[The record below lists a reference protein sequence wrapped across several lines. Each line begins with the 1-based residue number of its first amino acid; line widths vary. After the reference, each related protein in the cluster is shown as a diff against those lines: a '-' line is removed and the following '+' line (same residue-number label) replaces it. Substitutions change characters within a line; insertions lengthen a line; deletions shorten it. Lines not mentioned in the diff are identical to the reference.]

1 MQLSHAVGVVVIYR
15 IISKPV
21 EKTTTSDY
29 TYPMKVLVVEDTVKL
44 ARLIASGLET
54 EGFLVDVFNN
64 GTKALERILAFPDT
78 YSCIILDLSLPGKDG
93 VEICREARAQGV
105 HTPIIVV
112 TARDAIGEKVQLLDY
127 GADDYMTKPF
137 AFEELVARVKAVL
150 RRPPQR
156 NANTATVGRLTIN
169 KDAQTVTFYD
179 EEVPLSQGISPS
191 SVPRQTP
198 ERRGI
203 TRRAPRWCLE
213 L

>member
-1 MQLSHAVGVVVIYR
+1 
-15 IISKPV
+15 
-21 EKTTTSDY
+21 
-29 TYPMKVLVVEDTVKL
+29 
-44 ARLIASGLET
+44 
-54 EGFLVDVFNN
+54 
-64 GTKALERILAFPDT
+64 
-78 YSCIILDLSLPGKDG
+78 
-93 VEICREARAQGV
+93 
-105 HTPIIVV
+105 VV